1 MRTYELMLVSRADLP
16 EDDMTA
22 HLETV
27 KGWIETNGGS
37 IVEADH
43 WGTRRLAYE
52 IEGQRD
58 GHYVVYTLK
67 LPTTA
72 PVELERVMGISE
84 NVLRYMITRADDKP
98 QPAADVEAETEA
110 SE

>member
-1 MRTYELMLVSRADLP
+1 MRTYELMLVVRADLS
-16 EDDMTA
+16 EDDLATQ
-22 HLETV
+22 LETV
-27 KGWIETNGGS
+27 KGWIETNGGE

-58 GHYVVYTLK
+58 GYYVVYTLK
-67 LPTTA
+67 LPPQA

-98 QPAADVEAETEA
+98 KAPEAG
-110 SE
+110 

>member
-1 MRTYELMLVSRADLP
+1 MRTYELMLVVRADLS
-16 EDDMTA
+16 EDDLATQ
-22 HLETV
+22 LETV
-27 KGWIETNGGS
+27 KGWIETNGGK

-52 IEGQRD
+52 IEGHRD
-58 GHYVVYTLK
+58 GYYVVYTLD

-84 NVLRYMITRADDKP
+84 NVLRYMITRADEKP
-98 QPAADVEAETEA
+98 EAPA
-110 SE
+110 S